1 MKTKDVLNNRLEKAE
16 EWVSEIEM
24 ISSEKRRKKLKKK
37 HVSNLWNNVKQT
49 IIHAFGV
56 QGDKRGS
63 CKYICI

>member
-37 HVSNLWNNVKQT
+37 
-49 IIHAFGV
+49 A
-56 QGDKRGS
+56 R
-63 CKYICI
+63 